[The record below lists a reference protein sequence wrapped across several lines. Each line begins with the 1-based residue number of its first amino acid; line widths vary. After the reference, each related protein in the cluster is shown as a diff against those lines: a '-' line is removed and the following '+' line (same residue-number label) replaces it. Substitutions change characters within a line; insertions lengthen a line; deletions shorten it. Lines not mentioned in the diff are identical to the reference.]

1 MSLKNWLD
9 SGWLVEHETSPEE
22 IINLLGVSDRDL
34 KDCKADGLSADWRMN
49 IAYNAALQAAT
60 AALAVCGYRASRD
73 SHHYR
78 VIQSL
83 AHTIGADKKLVVQFD
98 KFRKKRNIGGY
109 EQAGLVSDKEAD
121 EMIALG
127 KQLREEVELWIRAN
141 YPEFLKNT

>member
-1 MSLKNWLD
+1 MSLKNWLN
-9 SGWLVEHETSPEE
+9 SGWLVEHKTSSEE
-22 IINLLGVSDRDL
+22 IRNLLGVADRDL
-34 KDCKADGLSADWRMN
+34 TDCRSVGLSADWKMN

-83 AHTIGADKKLVVQFD
+83 AYTIGADKKLIVQFD

-121 EMIALG
+121 EMVALG
-127 KQLREEVELWIRAN
+127 QQLREEVELWVRAN
-141 YPEFLKNT
+141 YPKFL

>member
-1 MSLKNWLD
+1 MSLKDWLN
-9 SGWLVEHETSPEE
+9 SGWLVEHKTSSEE
-22 IINLLGVSDRDL
+22 IRNLLGVADRDL
-34 KDCKADGLSADWRMN
+34 TDCRAVGLSADWKMN

-83 AHTIGADKKLVVQFD
+83 AYTIGADKKLIVQFD

-121 EMIALG
+121 EMVALG
-127 KQLREEVELWIRAN
+127 RQLREEVELWIQAN
-141 YPEFLKNT
+141 YPKLL

>member
-1 MSLKNWLD
+1 MSLKDWLNN
-9 SGWLVEHETSPEE
+9 GWLTEHKTSPEE
-22 IINLLGVSDRDL
+22 IRNLLGVADRDL
-34 KDCKADGLSADWRMN
+34 ADCQSVGLSADWRMN
-49 IAYNAALQAAT
+49 IAHNAALQAAT

-83 AHTIGADKKLVVQFD
+83 AHTIGADKKLIVQFD

-121 EMIALG
+121 EMVALG
-127 KQLREEVELWIRAN
+127 QQLREEVELWVRAN
-141 YPEFLKNT
+141 YPKFL